1 MSQFFGKVK
10 TKLDLNGPSLEF
22 SAQPVSVATTGVGIG
37 STGGPNVTLSG
48 IATVGFINAPESPPP
63 CIAVID
69 EDSGGNANADWANF
83 YESSPYR
90 QFNLMDVAGG
100 GSVGIPTYTSPG
112 FQNFHAYNV
121 NRDEGVVANRS
132 DWFDIVGLSTLTGTT
147 IVSLWVDS
155 SGSMV
160 PADVQASLD
169 LFLSKCSNAGLT
181 VEQAGNP
188 DSYGENYIQ
197 PFITEL
203 VGPPAPVN
211 KGSVGYQWYESSLGK
226 LVEGDKYVGTATT
239 SLTIKNIITPT
250 DDNTKYYLEAD
261 YIPGQPGAKT
271 GNATNEPF
279 NSGIATV
286 TVTPIIDIISQPSTT
301 AAPQNTNITF
311 SISAQLTNNTT
322 GGISYQWQLDGEDI
336 DDGDISYNSATST
349 TYSRQFFD
357 QESFTL
363 PTDSTNITLEN
374 AGCPGGDGNEGDI
387 PDDYGTAGEGGSGRT
402 AMFNFPDSNGA
413 SNTLKFYQGKRGQ
426 DGIYGTGVADPRG
439 ESGGIGGAGA
449 GSNSYGG
456 NSGGGPP
463 VWGGGGGGA
472 SGFTLNEVSP
482 YITANGDDAW
492 IAIAGGG
499 GGGGAAGNDG
509 GAGSAGAN
517 GGDGNE
523 IGGNVKTWYPVT
535 AVNTYP
541 GFNGSASPTSPSGY
555 GSGGGGGSSVYGGN
569 PAQTGGN
576 GGISTPTAGE
586 GGTQGNS
593 TYKDG
598 IGMSIFS
605 SSHNPSYTGA
615 DGWGS
620 VTYTSS
626 QAAGAPPPQNIT
638 VSGTKTNTLTIKA
651 DAVLTRR
658 LRCVVSHTSEDIADI
673 TSEEVNFIC
682 QSTTGTNNLNIEVI
696 SNTST
701 ATLLDH
707 DLSNGAYTFDMVES
721 SSTSTVLYYILYSP
735 DKDIDVEMDLYGGKG
750 SDMGANNGGQGGYS
764 RIRFKMQQ
772 NIEYT
777 ISGLNEVI
785 NAPFVYRQAHLIACA
800 GEGGHAGNGAHGG
813 NGGGVNVGGDSG
825 WGLEGGQPGGEVVTS
840 GNLTG
845 DGIFGSNW
853 IQPWNDLYPA
863 DIQADENN
871 GGRTISCP
879 KGVYWALRAAPQ
891 CADIG
896 DQQFRLADGTVVTN
910 SSTLIDRGYKA
921 GYDIIQTA
929 GAALST
935 AAGRGGN
942 GATGG
947 IGGTGNNALGQGG
960 GGGSGY
966 TDGSVTVVDTQQG
979 GSNGNSKVVIR
990 LVVSE

>member
-1 MSQFFGKVK
+1 MSRLFGNVE
-10 TKLDLNGPSLEF
+10 TKLDLNGPTLEF
-22 SAQPVSVATTGVGIG
+22 STQPVSVATTGVGIG
-37 STGGPNVTLSG
+37 STGGPNITLSG
-48 IATVGFINAPESPPP
+48 IATVSF
-63 CIAVID
+63 
-69 EDSGGNANADWANF
+69 
-83 YESSPYR
+83 
-90 QFNLMDVAGG
+90 
-100 GSVGIPTYTSPG
+100 
-112 FQNFHAYNV
+112 
-121 NRDEGVVANRS
+121 
-132 DWFDIVGLSTLTGTT
+132 GTT
-147 IVSLWVDS
+147 AI
-155 SGSMV
+155 
-160 PADVQASLD
+160 
-169 LFLSKCSNAGLT
+169 
-181 VEQAGNP
+181 
-188 DSYGENYIQ
+188 
-197 PFITEL
+197 
-203 VGPPAPVN
+203 N
-211 KGSVGYQWYESSLGK
+211 KGSLGYQWYESGLGK

-239 SLTIKNIITPT
+239 ALVINNIITPT
-250 DDNTKYYLEAD
+250 DNNKKYYLEVD
-261 YIPGQPGAKT
+261 YIPDQTAGEIYQGAKT
-271 GNATNEPF
+271 GNALNEPF

-286 TVTPIIDIISQPSTT
+286 TVEPIIDIISQPSTT
-301 AAPQNTNITF
+301 AGPQNTDIPF

-336 DDGDISYNSATST
+336 DDGDISYNTSTST

-357 QESFTL
+357 KETFTL
-363 PTDSTNITLEN
+363 PTDATNITLEI
-374 AGCPGGDGNEGDI
+374 AGAPGGNGNGGNI
-387 PDDYGTAGEGGSGRT
+387 PDDFGTPGQGGSGRT
-402 AMFNFPDSNGA
+402 AMFNLPDSNGA

-472 SGFTLNEVSP
+472 SGFTLNEVSL
-482 YITANGDDAW
+482 YKTANGDDAW
-492 IAIAGGG
+492 IALAGGG
-499 GGGGAAGNDG
+499 GGGGAAGEDG
-509 GAGSAGAN
+509 GAGNAAFN

-523 IGGNVKTWYPVT
+523 IGGNVKTWYPV
-535 AVNTYP
+535 ASVNTYP
-541 GFNGSASPTSPSGY
+541 GFNGAPAPVSHSGY

-576 GGISTPTAGE
+576 GGTSTATAGE

-626 QAAGAPPPQNIT
+626 QSAGAPPTQNIT

-658 LRCVVSHTSEDIADI
+658 LRCVVSHTSEDIPDI
-673 TSEEVNFIC
+673 TSDEVNFIC
-682 QSTTGTNNLNIEVI
+682 QSTAGTNNIKIEVI

-721 SSTSTVLYYILYSP
+721 SSTSTVLYYVFYSP
-735 DKDIDVEMDLYGGKG
+735 DKDIEIEMDLYGGKG
-750 SDMGANNGGQGGYS
+750 SDMQSNNGGQGGYS
-764 RIRFKMQQ
+764 RIRFMIQKD
-772 NIEYT
+772 IEHT

-785 NAPFVYRQAHLIACA
+785 NAPFVYRKAFLIACA

-813 NGGGVNVGGDSG
+813 NGGGVSVGGESG
-825 WGLEGGQPGGEVVTS
+825 WGLEGGQPGGEVVTA

-845 DGIFGSNW
+845 NGIFGSNW
-853 IQPWNDLYPA
+853 IQPWNDLYAPE
-863 DIQADENN
+863 DVQAEENN
-871 GGRTISCP
+871 GGRTITCP
-879 KGVYWALRAAPQ
+879 KGVYWKLQGVGQ

-896 DQQFRLADGTVVTN
+896 GSHFRLADGTEVTN
-910 SSTLIDRGYKA
+910 TAIIDRGYKA

-929 GAALST
+929 GATLST
-935 AAGRGGN
+935 VGGRGGN

-947 IGGTGNNALGQGG
+947 DGGTGNNVVGQGG

-966 TDGSVTVVDTQQG
+966 TDGSVTIVDTQQG
-979 GSNGNSKVVIR
+979 GSDGNSKVVIR